1 VGAFRLSRRAEA
13 DLLSIGTY
21 TLRRWGEAQT
31 VRYLDELEDCCR
43 QLADNVTSG
52 RACDYVR
59 PGLYRSDHL
68 LN

>member
-1 VGAFRLSRRAEA
+1 LV
-13 DLLSIGTY
+13 SIGTCA
-21 TLRRWGEAQT
+21 LRSRGEAQT

-43 QLADNVTSG
+43 QLADNVASG

>member
-1 VGAFRLSRRAEA
+1 
-13 DLLSIGTY
+13 LLSIGAY

-43 QLADNVTSG
+43 QLADNVASG